1 MLLQVISLKFLL
13 MIRNILTSI
22 LCIFLFAFSLN
33 ATESIVKVSQAVSQ
47 QKAYSGGNFIVKI
60 KIERRNLDSY
70 FQIEQILP
78 KGMTA
83 EGMESQGA
91 TFSNKDGKVKFTWLR
106 LPANEEVLVIY
117 KVKVPFEMHGNQS
130 IEGSYY
136 YIQDEEKQVFK
147 MAKTSIDIIEY
158 LAPSDSLAEKALLG
172 VINNDEFKPAYM
184 NEEKDNLEYKVQI
197 LSSTKPLDK
206 DSLKKEY
213 AVKDKVNEEN
223 FNGLYKYTVGS
234 FKTYENARDYKNK
247 LDFQKYIPFVIAY
260 NRGTRITVGE
270 AMQLASKRKTVVKE

>member
-1 MLLQVISLKFLL
+1 
-13 MIRNILTSI
+13 
-22 LCIFLFAFSLN
+22 
-33 ATESIVKVSQAVSQ
+33 
-47 QKAYSGGNFIVKI
+47 
-60 KIERRNLDSY
+60 
-70 FQIEQILP
+70 
-78 KGMTA
+78 
-83 EGMESQGA
+83 
-91 TFSNKDGKVKFTWLR
+91 
-106 LPANEEVLVIY
+106 
-117 KVKVPFEMHGNQS
+117 MHGNQS

-158 LAPSDSLAEKALLG
+158 VAPSDSLAEKALLG

-260 NRGTRITVGE
+260 NRGARITVGE
-270 AMQLASKRKTVVKE
+270 AMQLASKKKTVIKD